1 MLKKINQALMNE
13 ILEAQKKPIKYL
25 VFGGGGA
32 KGGVYTGV
40 NAALMDCK
48 IFSGIDSISGSSIGS
63 MNASFLATGIS
74 KDKYYSLSKITNS
87 QGLLGDQYF
96 INEDAKPMLA
106 FISSTINDN
115 ILEYFNNH
123 PKTLENNEIK
133 KIQEK
138 INNYKDINSENI
150 TFSDL
155 YKLQQ
160 IAPETF
166 KGLAI
171 TGTRRDNGD
180 LQIFDY
186 ENSQDLSIAKAC
198 RASMSIPF
206 IFQPYEIYGVEYVD
220 GGIKDNRPI
229 KYFKDKDQE
238 GRTLTFTFGADISNS
253 KAIYSMVNPIATYSL
268 VDSFLQ
274 YFSGTGGQ
282 SVQANAEETYQTIR
296 KYALELLILD
306 TANIST
312 LSSDRAQDESK
323 YLYLKGYAQ
332 TMDYFRNHNLLPKD
346 FDISIL
352 DVKNL
357 IIGVYEEQLKKT
369 YIGSIIDSAYEIIT
383 YVIYEVFHIDITGSD
398 IEANKILD
406 FATEEYWAGKKS
418 DEVLEAFIKKSLTK
432 KNGDLSI
439 DTPLLG
445 NLISTLNDPYTPT
458 ILKCQIIS
466 IIKSDKI
473 EQDLIDLKFER
484 QDFEKF
490 IEQNSPENICDN
502 YKDTSFGGLFY
513 EYVEYFKSFFAT
525 AKSLSKDENF
535 DQANDHYTILS
546 LKGDCLGNQNYE

>member
-1 MLKKINQALMNE
+1 MKN
-13 ILEAQKKPIKYL
+13 PIIIFGFSDYLTYTFLKYL
-25 VFGGGGA
+25 
-32 KGGVYTGV
+32 
-40 NAALMDCK
+40 
-48 IFSGIDSISGSSIGS
+48 
-63 MNASFLATGIS
+63 
-74 KDKYYSLSKITNS
+74 
-87 QGLLGDQYF
+87 
-96 INEDAKPMLA
+96 
-106 FISSTINDN
+106 
-115 ILEYFNNH
+115 
-123 PKTLENNEIK
+123 
-133 KIQEK
+133 
-138 INNYKDINSENI
+138 
-150 TFSDL
+150 
-155 YKLQQ
+155 
-160 IAPETF
+160 
-166 KGLAI
+166 
-171 TGTRRDNGD
+171 
-180 LQIFDY
+180 
-186 ENSQDLSIAKAC
+186 
-198 RASMSIPF
+198 
-206 IFQPYEIYGVEYVD
+206 
-220 GGIKDNRPI
+220 
-229 KYFKDKDQE
+229 
-238 GRTLTFTFGADISNS
+238 
-253 KAIYSMVNPIATYSL
+253 
-268 VDSFLQ
+268 
-274 YFSGTGGQ
+274 SGTGGQ
-282 SVQANAEETYQTIR
+282 EFQVYVEETYQTIR
-296 KYALELLILD
+296 KYPLEQAIFN
-306 TANIST
+306 TTNIST
-312 LSSDRAQDESK
+312 LSFDKAQNEAT
-323 YLYLKGYAQ
+323 YLYLTGYAQ

-383 YVIYEVFHIDITGSD
+383 YVIYELFHIDITGPD

-473 EQDLIDLKFER
+473 ELIDLKFER

-535 DQANDHYTILS
+535 DQANDPYTILS
-546 LKGDCLGNQNYE
+546 LKGDCL